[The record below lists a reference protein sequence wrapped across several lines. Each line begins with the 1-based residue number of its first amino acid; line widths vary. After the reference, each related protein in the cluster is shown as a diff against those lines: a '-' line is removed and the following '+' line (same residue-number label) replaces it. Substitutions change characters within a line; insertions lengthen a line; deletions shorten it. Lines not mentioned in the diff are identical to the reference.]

1 MLCSFFPKKRLRQL
15 RSDNWSD
22 QIIDSTVHNDSFF
35 LFYRYS
41 QKNERHGCRQ
51 FLIYCPRTR
60 MATAGAPSSSRGYP
74 RRLQTLCLP
83 CGHPRPTRATARFS
97 VLFRL
102 PVCEA
107 SDSVGSD
114 RGISPH
120 RISPQSLIAAHHR
133 PIPGT
138 SSPGARVEYFAD

>member
-15 RSDNWSD
+15 SSDNWSD

-120 RISPQSLIAAHHR
+120 RTSPQSFSAAHHR
-133 PIPGT
+133 PIPDT
-138 SSPGARVEYFAD
+138 SSPCALCVFYAD